1 MTLNEDPVYAPF
13 FKMMRMGV
21 PSGAI
26 KQKMSLAGADPSML
40 DRDPSSP
47 SPNAQSIV
55 SVDF

>member
-1 MTLNEDPVYAPF
+1 
-13 FKMMRMGV
+13 MGV

-26 KQKMSLAGADPSML
+26 KQKMNLAGADPAML